1 MSVFDNP
8 GGKLHWLEDELL
20 EEEFEEEEIE
30 EEEEYEEEE
39 PPRHRRARKVR
50 WEEPASMAE
59 REAVFVEKKKQEKGI
74 RRLKFLAFLETLAI
88 LVVLWW
94 WIKWLY

>member
-20 EEEFEEEEIE
+20 EDEFDEEEAE
-30 EEEEYEEEE
+30 EDEEDELESKPY
-39 PPRHRRARKVR
+39 RRRVRKVR

-74 RRLKFLAFLETLAI
+74 RRLKFLAFLEVLAI
-88 LVVLWW
+88 LLVLWW